1 MGWEHQYKELPR
13 MLLNKLFRGHIII
26 ITTTTTTTTTL
37 IIIMKTI
44 IIITIIV
51 KIILKKAI
59 YKNIKA
65 IRKI

>member
-26 ITTTTTTTTTL
+26 ITTTTTTTTL
-37 IIIMKTI
+37 IIIIKTI